1 MKRNPWCILIL
12 TLAAVVLALAF
23 TACQHKSETESQAQ
37 QSEAQTPMAEQTEQP
52 EVFQEAAEELKEPVA
67 QEEPEVSAVPETPSP
82 TATTS
87 PYPDAIDFSFTDG
100 EGKKYQLSA
109 FYGKPTIINFFAT
122 WCPPCRAE
130 LPFFDAAYQNYGDRI
145 NFIVL
150 DLVDSGDETV
160 ENGLDFLSSN
170 GYSFPLYFDS
180 DFEGYGAYGTAY
192 VPVTVLI
199 SADGGLVDSHTGGL
213 SQSELQEMI
222 DRLLNS

>member
-1 MKRNPWCILIL
+1 MKRNPWSILIL
-12 TLAAVVLALAF
+12 SLAAVVLALAF
-23 TACQHKSETESQAQ
+23 SACRHKAETESQAQ
-37 QSEAQTPMAEQTEQP
+37 RSEAQTPMAEQTE
-52 EVFQEAAEELKEPVA
+52 
-67 QEEPEVSAVPETPSP
+67 EPEVSSVPETPSS

-100 EGKKYQLSA
+100 VGKEYRLSA

-122 WCPPCRAE
+122 WCPPCRSE

-160 ENGLDFLSSN
+160 ENGLEFLSSN
-170 GYSFPLYFDS
+170 GYSFPLFFDS
-180 DFEGYGAYGTAY
+180 DFEGYGAYGTGY

>member
-1 MKRNPWCILIL
+1 MKRNPWSIL
-12 TLAAVVLALAF
+12 VLALAVSVLALVF
-23 TACQHKSETESQAQ
+23 SACQQKAEPESQAQ
-37 QSEAQTPMAEQTEQP
+37 PSEAQTPMAEQTEKP
-52 EVFQEAAEELKEPVA
+52 DASLEPTEELTEPVEQA
-67 QEEPEVSAVPETPSP
+67 KPVVSVAPETPSP
-82 TATTS
+82 TETTG

-100 EGKKYQLSA
+100 EGKEHRLSE
-109 FYGKPTIINFFAT
+109 FFGKPTIINFFAT

-130 LPFFDAAYQNYGDRI
+130 LPYFDAAYQNYSDRI

-180 DFEGYGAYGTAY
+180 DFEGYSAYGTGY
-192 VPVTVLI
+192 VPVTILI
-199 SADGGLVDSHTGGL
+199 SADGGLVESHTGGL

-222 DRLLNS
+222 DRLLKS